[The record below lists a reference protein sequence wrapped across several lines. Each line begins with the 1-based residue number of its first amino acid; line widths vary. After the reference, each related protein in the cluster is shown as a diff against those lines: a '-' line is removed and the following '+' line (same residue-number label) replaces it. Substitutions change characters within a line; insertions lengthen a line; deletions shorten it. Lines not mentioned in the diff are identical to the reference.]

1 MTDPTAEAETK
12 DFRSEL
18 QKQEQRE
25 AKAFAMLSKA
35 ARIAKMLDDLH
46 ERAAHQVKHNAP
58 LPPSFLQELQAIR
71 ALLN

>member
-1 MTDPTAEAETK
+1 MTDKPTE
-12 DFRSEL
+12 DLRSAL
-18 QKQEQRE
+18 QKQEEEE
-25 AKAFAMLSKA
+25 AAAFAKLPKA
-35 ARIAKMLDDLH
+35 AKIAKMLDDLH